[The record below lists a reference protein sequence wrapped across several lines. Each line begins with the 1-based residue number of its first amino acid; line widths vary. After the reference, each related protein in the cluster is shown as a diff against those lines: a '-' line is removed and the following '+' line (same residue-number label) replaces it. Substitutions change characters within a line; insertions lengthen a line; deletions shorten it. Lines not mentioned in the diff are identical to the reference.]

1 MATLA
6 VVTAAVTGAT
16 YTPTAAAGGGDV
28 FSNSDGNT
36 RLLVTNGGGSSIN
49 VTITPQ
55 NTVNGLSL
63 SAVVVAVAAGV
74 SKVFGPFP
82 PQYFNNSSGQVVLT
96 YSGVTSVT
104 VAVIN

>member
-6 VVTAAVTGAT
+6 VVSAVVSGAV
-16 YTPTAAAGGGDV
+16 YTPVAAAAGGDV
-28 FSNSDGNT
+28 FPNDGNT

-49 VTITPQ
+49 VTVTPQ

-63 SAVVVAVAAGV
+63 SAVVVAVGAGV
-74 SKVFGPFP
+74 SKIIGPFP
-82 PQYFNNSSGQVVLT
+82 PQYFNNASNQVVLT